1 MSGGGPRLRFV
12 RWVDWGLLKKIKVEK
27 RCYRVVFW
35 RLFAE
40 SMKIVLVFDGQM
52 TMPTIVAVELLL
64 FVAVV

>member
-1 MSGGGPRLRFV
+1 MSGGGPGLRFV
-12 RWVDWGLLKKIKVEK
+12 RWVDWGLFFKKNVEK

-52 TMPTIVAVELLL
+52 TMPTILDVEVLP